1 MSTSRTKMGIMYKW
15 QIVAGYK
22 RRFFENYYSYSVHL
36 DCHERPHVQ
45 VSRLSNPRGPLS
57 SPKNYEYE
65 YDSHLRKTLTTTR
78 HHSGSLHT
86 YSAPPI
92 VHLGTLQQVGSYS
105 ALTHAVLRSPYH
117 PQPAL
122 MYVSPPVLLGRALPE
137 PSEQRRRPRD
147 G

>member
-1 MSTSRTKMGIMYKW
+1 MSTSRTEMGIMYKW
-15 QIVAGYK
+15 QIVEGYK
-22 RRFFENYYSYSVHL
+22 RRFFENYYSYSIYL
-36 DCHERPHVQ
+36 DCHERPHLQ

-65 YDSHLRKTLTTTR
+65 YDSYLRKTLTTSR

-105 ALTHAVLRSPYH
+105 APPIVHLGTLQQVGSYSALSLSPTASASGAH
-117 PQPAL
+117 GL
-122 MYVSPPVLLGRALPE
+122 C
-137 PSEQRRRPRD
+137 
-147 G
+147 